1 MGFWSTVGNLAL
13 KAGSAA
19 LQEGKGAVDRS
30 KQYKEEM
37 PEKSD
42 DDLLRIIK
50 KERSSS
56 PLRNLCI
63 TSFSA
68 FPTQLNQ
75 QVTSAN
81 LSEIGVMQRFL
92 KGRRCNARA

>member
-63 TSFSA
+63 TPISYKFA
-68 FPTQLNQ
+68 L
-75 QVTSAN
+75 VT
-81 LSEIGVMQRFL
+81 
-92 KGRRCNARA
+92 C